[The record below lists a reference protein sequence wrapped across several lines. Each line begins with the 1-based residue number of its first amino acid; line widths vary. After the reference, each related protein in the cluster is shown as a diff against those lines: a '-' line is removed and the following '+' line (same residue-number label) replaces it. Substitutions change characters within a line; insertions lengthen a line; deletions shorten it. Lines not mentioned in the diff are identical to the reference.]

1 MLEIS
6 VGLARSAELVYR
18 TMLGR
23 VRWQRTELAQT
34 LGWSEDEVRRVVE
47 NLHSDGLVTA
57 SADEAGALRAVE
69 PAVALPAVASRS
81 CRASGDGLIPTVDAL
96 DRFVAAH
103 ERGGEQNRDRGGAGG
118 MDHLGRC
125 VERLAARATDRL
137 TLLVPTYTPGSFEFA
152 KGIVEAVLR
161 RGVGLRLVWSA
172 HLLANPAVEAYTTW
186 LLNREVVPRTVE
198 YVPCRT
204 VIVDHTAAVEV
215 DPVRGIRFRRDP
227 CALEPLGAVADRL
240 WANGTEVQRVTAPRS
255 ETPAHSRDEM
265 VLRLLAKGLTDDAVA
280 RRIGV
285 SVRTVRN
292 DVASAM
298 SVLDARSRFQAG
310 VLAAQRGF
318 I

>member
-6 VGLARSAELVYR
+6 IGLARSAELVYR

-23 VRWQRTELAQT
+23 VRWQRTDLAQT
-34 LGWSEDEVRRVVE
+34 LGWSEEEVRRVVE

-57 SADEAGALRAVE
+57 SADEPGAIRAVE
-69 PAVALPAVASRS
+69 PAVSLPAVASRA
-81 CRASGDGLIPTVDAL
+81 CVASGDGIIPSIDAIG
-96 DRFVAAH
+96 RFVAAH
-103 ERGGEQNRDRGGAGG
+103 ERSAEPSRDPAEAGG
-118 MDHLGRC
+118 MDHIGSY
-125 VERLAARATDRL
+125 VERLAARATVGL
-137 TLLVPTYTPGSFEFA
+137 TLLVPTYTPGSFEYA
-152 KGIVEAVLR
+152 QGIVEALLR

-172 HLLANPAVEAYTTW
+172 HLLDNPAVAAHAVW
-186 LLNREVVPRTVE
+186 LLNRGVVPRTVE
-198 YVPCRT
+198 YVPCRSA
-204 VIVDHTAAVEV
+204 IVDRTAAVEL
-215 DPVRGIRFRRDP
+215 DPVRGIRFRQHP
-227 CALEPLGAVADRL
+227 VALEPLCAVADRL
-240 WANGTEVQRVTAPRS
+240 WANGTEVPRVTATRS
-255 ETPAHSRDEM
+255 ETSSRSRDEM

-298 SVLDARSRFQAG
+298 SSLDARSRFQAG

>member
-1 MLEIS
+1 MREIS
-6 VGLARSAELVYR
+6 IGLARSAELVYR

-23 VRWQRTELAQT
+23 VRWQRVELAQA

-47 NLHSDGLVTA
+47 NLHSDGLVSA
-57 SADEAGALRAVE
+57 SADEPGAIRAVE
-69 PAVALPAVASRS
+69 PAVALPAVAART
-81 CRASGDGLIPTVDAL
+81 CRASGDGLIPTIDAL

-103 ERGGEQNRDRGGAGG
+103 ERTAEPHRDCAETGGI
-118 MDHLGRC
+118 DHIGSC

-152 KGIVEAVLR
+152 KWIIEAVLR
-161 RGVGLRLVWSA
+161 RGVGLRLIWSA
-172 HLLANPAVEAYTTW
+172 HLLANPAVEAYATW
-186 LLNREVVPRTVE
+186 LLNRDVVPRTVE

-204 VIVDHTAAVEV
+204 VVVDRTAAVEL
-215 DPVRGIRFRRDP
+215 DPVRGVRFRRRP
-227 CALEPLGAVADRL
+227 AALEPLWAVADRL
-240 WANGTEVQRVTAPRS
+240 WANGTEVQRVTVTRP
-255 ETPAHSRDEM
+255 ETSSHSRDEM